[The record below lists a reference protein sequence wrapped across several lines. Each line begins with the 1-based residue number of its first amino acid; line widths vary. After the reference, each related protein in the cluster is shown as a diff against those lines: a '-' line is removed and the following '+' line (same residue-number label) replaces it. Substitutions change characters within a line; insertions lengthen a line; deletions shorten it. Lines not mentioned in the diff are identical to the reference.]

1 VNGPSAAEVRAFLVE
16 RLGDRLRAAGLDL
29 ESLPED
35 TDLLAAGIVDSLG
48 VLELMTTVSDRFGL
62 DDDWE
67 DYDPDDILV
76 LGPFCRYVEL
86 RATDGS
92 LPA

>member
-1 VNGPSAAEVRAFLVE
+1 MSGPSAADVRGFLAE
-16 RLGDRLRAAGLDL
+16 RLGDRLRAAGLDPGA
-29 ESLPED
+29 LPED
-35 TDLLAAGIVDSLG
+35 TDLLASGIVDSLG

-62 DDDWE
+62 DDDWD

-86 RATDGS
+86 RATDGGP
-92 LPA
+92 PA

>member
-1 VNGPSAAEVRAFLVE
+1 MSRPTAAEVQAFLVE
-16 RLGDRLRAAGLDL
+16 RLGERLRSAGLDPGA
-29 ESLPED
+29 LPDD

-48 VLELMTTVSDRFGL
+48 VLELMATVGDRFGL

-76 LGPFCRYVEL
+76 LGPFCRYVEF
-86 RATDGS
+86 RAVDGTA
-92 LPA
+92 PA